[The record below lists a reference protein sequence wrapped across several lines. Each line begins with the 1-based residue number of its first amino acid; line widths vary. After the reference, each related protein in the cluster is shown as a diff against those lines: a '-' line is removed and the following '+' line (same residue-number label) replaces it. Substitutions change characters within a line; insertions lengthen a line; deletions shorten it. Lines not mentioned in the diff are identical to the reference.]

1 MDEIPASEDAVI
13 LKDLGNGKLIIERA
27 NGEQWILD
35 AKVSWCSWSWRY
47 EGKKVSLHFGPWSSR
62 LTSEE
67 GEVCDFWTEEQI
79 R

>member
-1 MDEIPASEDAVI
+1 MEETIAAEDATL
-13 LKDLGNGKLIIERA
+13 LKDLGNGKLVIERA

-35 AKVSWCSWSWRY
+35 AKKSWCPWSWRH
-47 EGKKVSLHFGPWSSR
+47 EGKKVCLRFGPWSSL

-67 GEVCDFWTEEQI
+67 GEVCEFWTEEQI

>member
-1 MDEIPASEDAVI
+1 MEDIPEMEHAII
-13 LKDLGNGKLIIERA
+13 LKDLGNGKLIVERA

-35 AKVSWCSWSWRY
+35 AKKSWCSWSWRN
-47 EGKKVSLHFGPWSSR
+47 EGEKVSLRFGPWSSE

-67 GEVCDFWTEEQI
+67 GEVCEFWTEEQI

>member
-1 MDEIPASEDAVI
+1 MDDIPEMEHAII
-13 LKDLGNGKLIIERA
+13 LKDLGNGKLVIERA
-27 NGEQWILD
+27 NGEQWLLD
-35 AKVSWCSWSWRY
+35 AKKSWCPWSWRY

-67 GEVCDFWTEEQI
+67 GEVCEFWTEEQI

>member
-1 MDEIPASEDAVI
+1 MDKIPALEDAVI

-35 AKVSWCSWSWRY
+35 AKTSWCSWSWRY
-47 EGKKVSLHFGPWSSR
+47 EGKKVSLQFGHWSSR
-62 LTSEE
+62 LTSAE

-79 R
+79 L